1 MAPSTTAFLAC
12 LLAAATTVVS
22 RPSIDQLREGLA
34 WPSGTEAVGGTT
46 DSDQDCDVAQLA
58 YAFGL
63 QALPELAPNRELFDA
78 LELHT
83 KCKQPV
89 PPPSPSGPP
98 PPPSFPIPSPGSAL
112 FVDAT
117 KGDDAGPGTEA
128 HPLETVGAALAKARE
143 RTSIWGTDGGG
154 GGRVVVLRAGVHYL
168 AATLSVGAALS
179 GLVIQNY
186 PGEKAWVSGGVP
198 LPRLSWA
205 PVDMAALL
213 EHPPAMAPSV
223 RVYSAKLDDVAR
235 VSGLNKLV

>member
-1 MAPSTTAFLAC
+1 MFLAC
-12 LLAAATTVVS
+12 LLAAATIAAS

-34 WPSGTEAVGGTT
+34 WPSGTEAVGGST
-46 DSDQDCDVAQLA
+46 DPDQDCEVAQLA

-112 FVDAT
+112 YVDAT

-128 HPLETVGAALAKARE
+128 HPLKTVGAALANARG
-143 RTSIWGTDGGG
+143 RTPTAADGGG
-154 GGRVVVLRAGVHYL
+154 GGRVVVLRAGVHHL
-168 AATLSVGAALS
+168 AATLSVDAALS
-179 GLVIQNY
+179 GLVLQNY
-186 PGEKAWVSGGVP
+186 PGEKAWVSGGEP
-198 LPRLSWA
+198 LPHLSWA

-235 VSGLNKLV
+235 VPGLNKLV